1 MNTTNNTVLI
11 GVGFLV
17 VGIFAGW
24 LIWGNHKPNP
34 MAINGQ
40 MHRMPDGTMMVNS
53 GNDMGSMMHDMN
65 AKLQGKTGDEFDK
78 AFLSEMVI
86 HHEGAVDMAKLVLT
100 SSKRPEMIKFAN
112 DIISVQSKE
121 IDMMKQWENEW
132 FSKPVSE

>member
-1 MNTTNNTVLI
+1 MNTPNNTLLV

-24 LIWGNHKPNP
+24 LFWGNHQTNR
-34 MAINGQ
+34 MMMNGQ
-40 MHRMPDGTMMVNS
+40 MHRMPDGSMM
-53 GNDMGSMMHDMN
+53 GAPGDMKSMMHDMN
-65 AKLQGKTGDEFDK
+65 VGLQGKTGDEFDK

-100 SSKRPEMIKFAN
+100 TSKRPELITLAN
-112 DIISVQSKE
+112 EIITAQTKE
-121 IDMMKQWENEW
+121 IEMMKQWEKDW